1 MIDTH
6 CHILPEVDDGAE
18 SWEDSLEMARAAVS
32 EGITTIIATPHHHNG
47 RHVNNCNNVHG
58 LVDAINVRLEDA
70 DIPLIVLP
78 GQEVRSYSRII
89 EDYESG
95 DTIGLNHSRY
105 MLVEFP
111 SDRVPSSYEDIFHEL
126 QLAGVIPIIAHP
138 ERNAE
143 LANNS
148 DRLGELIELGA
159 LAQVTAHSINGGF
172 GPKVQRIALDMCC
185 RNLVQIVASDAHGIR
200 KRPFGL
206 REAYTHLE
214 SNIGMDAVEEMK
226 NRAEAIVRNETI
238 VRRPIISLPQ
248 KKRKFWL
255 W

>member
-6 CHILPEVDDGAE
+6 CHILPGIDDGAE

-32 EGITTIIATPHHHNG
+32 EGITTIIATPHHHDG
-47 RHVNNCNNVHG
+47 RYMNNYLNVHK
-58 LVDAINVRLEDA
+58 LVNIINDKLGKEE
-70 DIPLIVLP
+70 IPLVVLP
-78 GQEVRSYSRII
+78 GQEVRNYSRMI
-89 EDYESG
+89 EDYEKG
-95 DTIGLNHSRY
+95 HTIGLNDSRY
-105 MLVEFP
+105 MLIEFP
-111 SDRVPSSYEDIFHEL
+111 SSKVPSSFEDIFHEL
-126 QLAGVIPIIAHP
+126 KLKGVVPIIAHP

-143 LANNS
+143 IASHPERLA
-148 DRLGELIELGA
+148 ELIEQGA

-172 GPKVQRIALDMCC
+172 GTKVQRIALDLCC
-185 RNLVQIVASDAHGIR
+185 CNLVQIVASDAHGLR

-214 SNIGMDAVEEMK
+214 TSIGKDAVEEMK
-226 NRAEAIVRNETI
+226 QRAAAIVNNETI
-238 VRRPIISLPQ
+238 ERRPILSLPK